1 MEFEDTL
8 IGRPNTIAAY
18 RSLFRNH
25 IVGPGHLK
33 IPPGGLDAFE
43 TEQYPHYFLQRWEEK
58 GLSPR
63 TKTMLLRLLRDYI
76 VFRGGPTINTKNLI
90 RVMGRSEQQQ
100 EVLALTH
107 GQAESLMEAC
117 RRLEPNYYPILLLGL
132 HAGLRRG
139 EIFGLRVEDIDFLKG
154 RVRVA
159 RSYNGPTKNGKTRF
173 VPMSQELTRALTSV
187 LTGNVGDRV
196 FKQQDPNPTLRRLLD
211 AIGAPML
218 RFHDLRHSF
227 ATMALESGTSPR
239 QVQAWLGHSSLVTTM
254 SIYWN
259 LTSEEAN
266 LGFLPNEGATA

>member
-1 MEFEDTL
+1 MEFEETL
-8 IGRPNTIAAY
+8 AGRPNTIRAY
-18 RSLFRNH
+18 RSLFKNH
-25 IVGPGHLK
+25 I
-33 IPPGGLDAFE
+33 E
-43 TEQYPHYFLQRWEEK
+43 PHVAPKAMGSWNEDCFVTLLQEWEKK
-58 GLSPR
+58 GLSRR
-63 TKTMLLRLLRDYI
+63 TRMSLVRLTARYVKFL
-76 VFRGGPTINTKNLI
+76 GGPEVPTSSII
-90 RVMGRSEQQQ
+90 RRLDRSEQQT

-107 GQAESLMEAC
+107 VEAEKLMGAC

-173 VPMSQELTRALTSV
+173 VPMSGELTKALTGV
-187 LTGNVGDRV
+187 LMGSVGDRV
-196 FKQQDPNPTLRRLLD
+196 FRQQDPNPTLRRLLD
-211 AIGAPML
+211 SIGAPML
-218 RFHDLRHSF
+218 RFHDMRHSF
-227 ATMALESGTSPR
+227 ATMALEGGTSPR
-239 QVQAWLGHSSLVTTM
+239 VVQAWLGHSSLVTTM

>member
-1 MEFEDTL
+1 MEFEETL
-8 IGRPNTIAAY
+8 IGRPNTVRAY

-25 IVGPGHLK
+25 IDGQ
-33 IPPGGLDAFE
+33 INQQMA
-43 TEQYPHYFLQRWEEK
+43 TEWSDDSFVPVLRGWEEK
-58 GLSPR
+58 GLSRR
-63 TKTMLLRLLRDYI
+63 TRISLVRLTARYI
-76 VFRGGPTINTKNLI
+76 KFLGGPEVSTGNVVRGLD
-90 RVMGRSEQQQ
+90 RSEQQE
-100 EVLALTH
+100 EVLALTR
-107 GQAESLMEAC
+107 GQAEKLMEAC

-173 VPMSQELTRALTSV
+173 VPMSNELTKALTNV
-187 LTGNVGDRV
+187 LMGNVGDRV

-218 RFHDLRHSF
+218 RFHDMRHSF
-227 ATMALESGTSPR
+227 ATMALEGGTSPR
-239 QVQAWLGHSSLVTTM
+239 MVQAWLGHSSLVTTM